1 MAAVRYYVNLSF
13 SGCGFL
19 GMYHVGSAAAWTEE
33 IAEGRI
39 KIKNALGSS
48 AGSIIAVALLADIP
62 SEILRSKFLRL
73 ASKAEALPGGAFHPK
88 FDINSIFSRELNET
102 LPLDA
107 HEIVSGKLHISI
119 TDPKT
124 MKNIIVSQFS
134 TREELIEA
142 LICSCYMPAF
152 SGYSLPTY
160 CGKVYVDGGFSD
172 NQPIMSD
179 GSPTIKISPF
189 AGKSQIGP
197 QSSDSRRKMMW
208 KSGGEELEIS
218 KRNLKRFI
226 CAVSPAKDLEEL
238 YQDGYQHTLDFI
250 NSPEFADCLIK
261 EIPDQV

>member
-1 MAAVRYYVNLSF
+1 MQTQEK
-13 SGCGFL
+13 SGDPQGATKKKTNINNHIIVERKVFL
-19 GMYHVGSAAAWTEE
+19 PKEVSYAAAWTEE

-124 MKNIIVSQFS
+124 MKNVIVSQFS

-160 CGKVYVDGGFSD
+160 CGKVYVDG
-172 NQPIMSD
+172 
-179 GSPTIKISPF
+179 
-189 AGKSQIGP
+189 GKSQIGP

>member
-160 CGKVYVDGGFSD
+160 CGKVYVDGG
-172 NQPIMSD
+172 
-179 GSPTIKISPF
+179 
-189 AGKSQIGP
+189 KSQIGP